1 MRTDCVCQSKLCVYQ
16 SNGHKDT
23 FFGRIDTSFRIDGNV
38 EMRDR
43 ARLFAEKRDWFSGY
57 LKFVNEIPTRRSGRT
72 TELLSLVLCRRQAE
86 LFGKAF

>member
-43 ARLFAEKRDWFSGY
+43 TGSLRKR
-57 LKFVNEIPTRRSGRT
+57 EIGS
-72 TELLSLVLCRRQAE
+72 QAI
-86 LFGKAF
+86 